1 MTWTHA
7 FDEHVATLSLDQMVF
22 LDESG
27 ATIAMTRSHARAPRG
42 LRVHDKVPR
51 NRGTVLTMLGALSL
65 SGLIAMGTIDAGT
78 STDVFAAYVEQVLAP
93 ELKQGQVVIM
103 DNLAAHRSPRIK
115 TLIEAVGAS
124 VLFLPPY
131 SPEKNPIE
139 LFWSWLK
146 ANLRR
151 LKPRTR
157 EGIETAIVQCMD
169 ALPAKH
175 IRSWFSACGYAR

>member
-1 MTWTHA
+1 MSWTEA
-7 FDEHVATLSLDQMVF
+7 FDAHVATLSPDQLVF

-27 ATIAMTRSHARAPRG
+27 ATIAMTRSHARGPRG
-42 LRVHDKVPR
+42 QRVHDKVPR

-65 SGLIAMGTIDAGT
+65 SGLIAMATIDVGT

-93 ELKQGQVVIM
+93 ELKKGQVVIM

-115 TLIEAVGAS
+115 ALIEAVGAS

-139 LFWSWLK
+139 FFWSWLK
-146 ANLRR
+146 AELRR
-151 LKPRTR
+151 LKPRSR
-157 EGIETAIVQCMD
+157 DAIEQAVVQCMD
-169 ALPAKH
+169 AMPLRHAK
-175 IRSWFSACGYAR
+175 SWFTACGYGQ